1 MPFVQGHLRREPLS
15 VSVGS
20 ECAHC
25 AQPIH
30 FEVDSELKYRVEGK
44 EADPLVFVPTVNFGE
59 LTEPSIVDVF

>member
-1 MPFVQGHLRREPLS
+1 MQGRLREKDLT
-15 VSVGS
+15 VTVET

-25 AQPIH
+25 AQSIH
-30 FEVDSELKYRVEGK
+30 FEIDSELNCRVGEK

>member
-1 MPFVQGHLRREPLS
+1 MQGRLRREPLS
-15 VSVGS
+15 VTVRT

-25 AQPIH
+25 AQRIE
-30 FEVDSELKYRVEGK
+30 FEMDSELKYRVEEQ

>member
-1 MPFVQGHLRREPLS
+1 MPFVQGHLRKEPVS
-15 VSVGS
+15 VSVVS

-30 FEVDSELKYRVEGK
+30 FELDSQLEYRVQESA
-44 EADPLVFVPTVNFGE
+44 ADLLVFVPTVNFAE

>member
-1 MPFVQGHLRREPLS
+1 MPFVQGHLRKEPLS
-15 VSVGS
+15 VSVAS

-30 FEVDSELKYRVEGK
+30 LEVDSELKYRIEEK
-44 EADPLVFVPTVNFGE
+44 EADLLVFVPTVNFGE

>member
-15 VSVGS
+15 VSVAS

-30 FEVDSELKYRVEGK
+30 LEVDSELKYRIEEK
-44 EADPLVFVPTVNFGE
+44 EADLLVFVPTVNFGE